1 MDYVPLILG
10 LIMGVVTSYTD
21 VKTGFVFDN
30 HIFPTLTLIG
40 KLLGWEEGEEEE
52 KSLPGWIPKLIIPA
66 VEVGI
71 LYHLYLGVS
80 QGDALLAAS
89 GFIGLILGFV
99 LGLLLYYIGAWAS
112 GDAVILAGF
121 SALLP
126 YAPATA
132 SIVAPYT
139 VEYPLY
145 PLTILLNSIIAIFP
159 FIFVYAFGVLI
170 VRRKFAELREIFTDR
185 ARLTL
190 EVSLWIM
197 AALGLRLII
206 YEVTGVSIV
215 GLWSWVFTIA
225 VMYVLGK
232 FRKAGDAIGIGVL
245 AYLLYQEPATAVGA
259 FLKLLAVLYIFK
271 VFLSLVKFMRT
282 EVLMEEV
289 PIERLREWDI
299 LGETIFE
306 KDGEILRD
314 RTDSFT
320 RIKNAIL
327 SADLGVLHP
336 DYGRVIASSTAEGL
350 SREQIEELKR
360 LVEEGR
366 LENRFLRKKSMPF
379 APALFLGFLISYF
392 WGDLFWWIQ
401 LKIAGL

>member
-289 PIERLREWDI
+289 PVEKLREWDI

-392 WGDLFWWIQ
+392 WGDIFWWIQ

>member
-10 LIMGVVTSYTD
+10 LVMGVVTSYTD

-40 KLLGWEEGEEEE
+40 KLLGWEEEGEDEEG
-52 KSLPGWIPKLIIPA
+52 LPGWIPRLIIPA

-71 LYHLYLGVS
+71 IYHLYLGIS
-80 QGDALLAAS
+80 RGDALLAAS
-89 GFIGLILGFV
+89 GLIGLVLGFV
-99 LGLLLYYIGAWAS
+99 LGLLLYYLGAWAS

-170 VRRKFAELREIFTDR
+170 VRRKFAELRAIFTER

-190 EVSLWIM
+190 ELSLWIM

-206 YEVTGVSIV
+206 YEVTGASIV
-215 GLWSWVFTIA
+215 GLWSWVFTIG
-225 VMYVLGK
+225 VIYVLGK
-232 FRKAGDAIGIGVL
+232 FRRVGDVIGIGVL
-245 AYLLYQEPATAVGA
+245 AYLVYQEPATAVGA
-259 FLKLLAVLYIFK
+259 FLRLLAVLYLFK

-289 PIERLREWDI
+289 TVEDLREWDI
-299 LGETIFE
+299 LGETVFE
-306 KDGEILRD
+306 RDGKILRD
-314 RTDSFT
+314 RTDTFT
-320 RIKNAIL
+320 RIKNALL
-327 SADLGVLHP
+327 SADLNALHP
-336 DYGRVIASSTAEGL
+336 DYGRVIASPTAEGL
-350 SREQIEELKR
+350 SREQIEELKC

-392 WGDLFWWIQ
+392 WGDMFWWIQ

>member
-10 LIMGVVTSYTD
+10 LVMGAVTSYTD
-21 VKTGFVFDN
+21 MKTGFVFDN

-52 KSLPGWIPKLIIPA
+52 EGLPRWVPRLIIPA

-71 LYHLYLGVS
+71 IYYLYLGIS

-89 GFIGLILGFV
+89 GFIGLVLGFV

-139 VEYPLY
+139 VGYPLY

-159 FIFVYAFGVLI
+159 FIFIYAFGVLI
-170 VRRKFAELREIFTDR
+170 VRRKFVELRKIFIDR
-185 ARLTL
+185 AGLTL

-206 YEVTGVSIV
+206 YEVTGASIV
-215 GLWSWVFTIA
+215 GLWSWAFTIA
-225 VMYVLGK
+225 VIYVLWRSK
-232 FRKAGDAIGIGVL
+232 KVGDVIGVGVL
-245 AYLLYQEPATAVGA
+245 TYLVYQEPAMAVGA
-259 FLKLLAVLYIFK
+259 FLKLLVVLYFFK

-289 PIERLREWDI
+289 TVEELREWDI
-299 LGETIFE
+299 LGETVFE
-306 KDGEILRD
+306 KDRKILRD
-314 RTDSFT
+314 RIDPFT
-320 RIKNAIL
+320 RIRNVIMN
-327 SADLGVLHP
+327 ADLGALHP
-336 DYGRVIASSTAEGL
+336 DYGRVIASSSAEGL

-360 LVEEGR
+360 LVDEGR
-366 LENRFLRKKSMPF
+366 IENSFLRKKSMPF

-392 WGDLFWWIQ
+392 WGDIFWWIQ

>member
-1 MDYVPLILG
+1 MDYVPLLLG
-10 LIMGVVTSYTD
+10 LVMGAVTSYTD

-40 KLLGWEEGEEEE
+40 KLLGWEEEDEEEN
-52 KSLPGWIPKLIIPA
+52 LPGWVPKLIIPA
-66 VEVGI
+66 VEVGV
-71 LYHLYLGVS
+71 LYYLYLGLS
-80 QGDALLAAS
+80 QGNALLAAS

-99 LGLLLYYIGAWAS
+99 LGLLLYYLGAWAS

-170 VRRKFAELREIFTDR
+170 ARRKFAELREIFTDR

-206 YEVTGVSIV
+206 RETVGVSIV
-215 GLWSWVFTIA
+215 GLWSWIFTIA
-225 VMYVLGK
+225 AIYVFGR
-232 FRKAGDAIGIGVL
+232 FRKVGDAVGIGVL
-245 AYLLYQEPATAVGA
+245 AYLAYQEPVTTAEA
-259 FLKLLAVLYIFK
+259 FLKLLAVLYLFK
-271 VFLSLVKFMRT
+271 VFFSLVKFMRT

-289 PIERLREWDI
+289 TVEELREWDI
-299 LGETIFE
+299 LGETVFE
-306 KDGEILRD
+306 KDGKILRD
-314 RTDSFT
+314 RNDAFT
-320 RIKNAIL
+320 RIKNALL
-327 SADLGVLHP
+327 SADLGALHP
-336 DYGRVIASSTAEGL
+336 DYGRVIASSSAEGL
-350 SREQIEELKR
+350 SGEQIEELKR
-360 LVEEGR
+360 LVEEGM

-392 WGDLFWWIQ
+392 WGDIFWWIQ
-401 LKIAGL
+401 LKIAGM

>member
-10 LIMGVVTSYTD
+10 LVMGVVTSYTD

-52 KSLPGWIPKLIIPA
+52 EGLPGWIPRLIIPA

-71 LYHLYLGVS
+71 IYYLYLGIS

-89 GFIGLILGFV
+89 GFVGLVLGFV
-99 LGLLLYYIGAWAS
+99 LGLLLYYLGAWAS

-170 VRRKFAELREIFTDR
+170 ARRKFAELRAIFTER

-190 EVSLWIM
+190 ELSLWIM

-215 GLWSWVFTIA
+215 GLWSWVFTIG
-225 VMYVLGK
+225 VIYVLGK
-232 FRKAGDAIGIGVL
+232 FRKVGDAIGICVL
-245 AYLLYQEPATAVGA
+245 AYLIYQEPSTAVGA
-259 FLKLLAVLYIFK
+259 FLKLLAVLYLFK
-271 VFLSLVKFMRT
+271 VFFSLVKFMRT

-289 PIERLREWDI
+289 AVEKLREWDI
-299 LGETIFE
+299 LGETVFE

-314 RTDSFT
+314 RMDTFT
-320 RIKNAIL
+320 RIKNALL
-327 SADLGVLHP
+327 SADLGALHP
-336 DYGRVIASSTAEGL
+336 DYGKVIASSSAEGL

-366 LENRFLRKKSMPF
+366 LENSFLRKKSMPF

-392 WGDLFWWIQ
+392 WGDIFWWIQ